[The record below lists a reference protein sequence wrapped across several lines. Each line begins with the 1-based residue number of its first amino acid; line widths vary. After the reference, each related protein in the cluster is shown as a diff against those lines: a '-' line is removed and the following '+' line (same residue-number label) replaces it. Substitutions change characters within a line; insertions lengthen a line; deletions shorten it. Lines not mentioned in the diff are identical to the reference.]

1 MNRTVHPRLPGRR
14 TSISGHWLF
23 DSGGPQLGLGSRTG
37 SLVTSGGCTRQMGTL
52 GDPRDKFVDNGD
64 CRRENSIS
72 MASLQDVARRAKVSI
87 ATVSRVLNKS
97 GKVVP
102 STRAIVEG
110 ALRELRY
117 RPSRVARRLRMKD
130 GRAHLVGLIIPDIQN
145 PFYAEIA
152 RGVEDAAS
160 ASDYALLLCNSDE
173 NPEKERFYIDVM
185 RDESVDGIVLPPFDE
200 TDSAVID
207 AIKSGIPVV
216 CVDRSLSK
224 LSTDLVE
231 VDNRRGAFDAV
242 MHLLDKGHRRIGLI
256 EGRTHVSTNRERR
269 RGYADALEERG
280 VAFRKDLVRTGDFKQ
295 ESGRMLA
302 QELLALRRPPTA
314 LFVLN
319 NLMTVGA
326 LAALHQRRLSV
337 PRDVAI
343 VGFDDLPWAEALN
356 PPLTVVRQPAYS
368 VGRQAMELLLQ
379 RIVEPDRPPIT
390 VRLMPELI
398 VRQST

>member
-1 MNRTVHPRLPGRR
+1 VCPIPSACFDAGANTANSR
-14 TSISGHWLF
+14 ISRE
-23 DSGGPQLGLGSRTG
+23 PEAR
-37 SLVTSGGCTRQMGTL
+37 
-52 GDPRDKFVDNGD
+52 RDKFVDNPN
-64 CRRENSIS
+64 RQRENFIS

-102 STRAIVEG
+102 ATRAIVEG
-110 ALRELRY
+110 ALRDLKY
-117 RPSRVARRLRMKD
+117 RPSRVARRLRMKG

-173 NPEKERFYIDVM
+173 NPEKERFYIEVM
-185 RDESVDGIVLPPFDE
+185 RDESVDGIVLPPFDD

-207 AIKSGIPVV
+207 AIKGGIPVV
-216 CVDRSLSK
+216 CVDRSLST

-231 VDNRRGAFDAV
+231 VDNRRGAYDAV
-242 MHLLDKGHRRIGLI
+242 IHLLDKGHKHIGLI

-269 RGYADALEERG
+269 RGYTDALEERG
-280 VAFRKDLVRTGDFKQ
+280 VPVRKDLIRTGDFKQ

-379 RIVEPDRPPIT
+379 RIIEPDRPPVT